1 LNIWTITEI
10 MYSENAV
17 KKKKIHFC
25 LYQMN
30 STLLF
35 LIIALY
41 FGLLLTISFFAGKK
55 HSDNDAFFIGSRKSP
70 WLVVAFGMI
79 GASISGVTFVSVPG
93 WVRTTDMTYIQM
105 TLGFFFGYVLIA
117 EVLMP
122 LYYKLKLTSIY
133 TYLQNRMGIRAYKTG
148 ASFFLLSKLLGA
160 AARLYIVVLI
170 MQRYI
175 FDYWEIPF
183 FVTVS
188 IIVVLIFLY
197 TFRSGIRTIV
207 WTDVLQTF
215 FLLAALVLIIWQV
228 ISKLDFSFSQT
239 VAAIGS
245 NEHFRIFEFNDF
257 NSPQHFL
264 KQFFSG
270 IFVVIA
276 MTGLDQDM
284 MQKNL
289 SCRNLKEAK
298 KNMYSYA
305 WTFIPINFL
314 FLCLGILLLFFANIH
329 QIELPDVSDEILPMF
344 AATGMLGTAVV
355 ALFMVGLMSAAF
367 SSADSALTSL
377 TTSFCIDIL
386 NISKLPAQKA
396 KRLRQRTHIAIS
408 IVFILSILVFRIANN
423 KSVIDAIYTIVSYTY
438 GPLIGMFAFGL
449 FTKIRPKESLIP
461 YICIASPLLSYLLDS
476 VLFSCFGYKCGYELL
491 IINGLITFTGLWIS
505 KFANGHF

>member
-1 LNIWTITEI
+1 
-10 MYSENAV
+10 
-17 KKKKIHFC
+17 
-25 LYQMN
+25 MN
-30 STLLF
+30 SGFIF
-35 LIIALY
+35 LIIAIY
-41 FGLLLTISFFAGKK
+41 FGILLTVSFFTGKK
-55 HSDNDAFFIGSRKSP
+55 HSDNEAFFIGNRQSP
-70 WLVVAFGMI
+70 WYIVAIGMI

-105 TLGFFFGYVLIA
+105 ALGFFFGYMVIA
-117 EVLMP
+117 EVLLP

-133 TYLQNRMGIRAYKTG
+133 TYLQSRMGVKAYKTG

-170 MQRYI
+170 MQHYV
-175 FDYWEIPF
+175 FDYWGIPF

-188 IIVVLIFLY
+188 AVVFLIFLY

-207 WTDVLQTF
+207 WTDTLQTF

-228 ISKLDFSFSQT
+228 ISKLDFNFSQT
-239 VAAIGS
+239 VSAITS
-245 NEHFRIFEFNDF
+245 NEHFRIFEFGDI
-257 NSPQHFL
+257 NSPQHFF

-305 WTFIPINFL
+305 WTFVPINFL
-314 FLCLGILLLFFANIH
+314 FLCLGILLLIFANTFH
-329 QIELPDVSDEILPMF
+329 AELPAVSDEILPAF
-344 AATGMLGTAVV
+344 AASGTLGTAVV
-355 ALFMVGLMSAAF
+355 VFFMVGLMSAAF

-386 NISKLPAQKA
+386 NISKLSAQKA
-396 KRLRQRTHIAIS
+396 KRVRLNTHIVIS
-408 IVFILSILVFRIANN
+408 IVFVLTILIFRIANN
-423 KSVIDAIYTIVSYTY
+423 KSIIDAIYTLVSYTY

-449 FTKIRPKESLIP
+449 FTKMQPKDSWIP
-461 YICIASPLLSYLLDS
+461 YICISSPLLSYLFAF
-476 VLFSCFGYKCGYELL
+476 VLFRYSGYKCSYELL
-491 IINGLITFTGLWIS
+491 IFNGLITFVGLWIS
-505 KFANGHF
+505 SKMQKTVQEKLFL

>member
-1 LNIWTITEI
+1 MII
-10 MYSENAV
+10 
-17 KKKKIHFC
+17 
-25 LYQMN
+25 
-30 STLLF
+30 F

-41 FGLLLTISFFAGKK
+41 FGLLLTISFFTGKK
-55 HSDNDAFFIGSRKSP
+55 HSNNDAFFIGNRKSP
-70 WLVVAFGMI
+70 WYVVAFGMI

-93 WVRTTDMTYIQM
+93 WVRATDMTYIQM
-105 TLGFFFGYVLIA
+105 ALGFVFGYMFIA
-117 EVLMP
+117 EILMP

-133 TYLQNRMGIRAYKTG
+133 TYLQDRMGVRAYKTG

-170 MQRYI
+170 MQRYV

-188 IIVVLIFLY
+188 VVVILIFLY

-228 ISKLDFSFSQT
+228 ISKLDFNFSQT
-239 VAAIGS
+239 VSAISS
-245 NEHFRIFEFNDF
+245 NEHFRIFEFNDIH
-257 NSPQHFL
+257 SPQHFL

-314 FLCLGILLLFFANIH
+314 FLCLGILLLIFANTFH
-329 QIELPDVSDEILPMF
+329 AELPAVSDEILPMF

-355 ALFMVGLMSAAF
+355 VFFMVGLMSAAF

-386 NISKLPAQKA
+386 NISKLPARKA
-396 KRLRQRTHIAIS
+396 KRIRLKTHIAIS
-408 IVFILSILVFRIANN
+408 VVFIFTILLFRIANN
-423 KSVIDAIYTIVSYTY
+423 KSIIDAIYTIVSYTY

-449 FTKIRPKESLIP
+449 FTKMRPKDSWIP
-461 YICIASPLLSYLLDS
+461 YICIASPLLSYLLAS
-476 VLFSCFGYKCGYELL
+476 VLYNSLGYKCGYELL
-491 IINGLITFTGLWIS
+491 IINGFITFTGLWIS
-505 KFANGHF
+505 ANLFLQQRFDFFHRRLKSFINI